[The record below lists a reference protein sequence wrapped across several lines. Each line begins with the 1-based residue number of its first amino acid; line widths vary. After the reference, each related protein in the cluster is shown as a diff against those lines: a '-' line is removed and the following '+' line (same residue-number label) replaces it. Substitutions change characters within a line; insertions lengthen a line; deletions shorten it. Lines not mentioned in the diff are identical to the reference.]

1 MSEAQRRAANT
12 FPRQGSLQEASED
25 LAERKRMLEEH
36 DAERAALVAAVSAAQ
51 SNVTALELAAAGKPR
66 RLLTAYFLW
75 LFCPAYPWYAL
86 YLGRDLHAWLYTVSF
101 GGFGTLWLV
110 DGLCIPW
117 YVYDWN
123 AGAPEVALMRE
134 HSRAAFTARALLAP
148 LRWIAQSPPE
158 GMPGEGWG

>member
-1 MSEAQRRAANT
+1 MPSQVSIESAN
-12 FPRQGSLQEASED
+12 ED
-25 LAERKRMLEEH
+25 LAERKRALEEH

-123 AGAPEVALMRE
+123 AGAPEVARE
-134 HSRAAFTARALLAP
+134 HAGVSTRLLGCETRTSAGLTDRISSTRSTTHDNHTTTAR
-148 LRWIAQSPPE
+148 SK
-158 GMPGEGWG
+158 